1 MANSLVVRKG
11 TDLAKRIKAL
21 RAAQYVRMSTDF
33 QRYSI
38 QNQAA
43 TIAAYALQKQFTIV
57 RTYIDEGRSGL
68 RIKGRAG
75 LIELIDDV
83 QSGRADF
90 DHILVYDVSRWGRF
104 QDVDEHAY
112 YEFICKQNGV
122 KVHYCAEQFDNDG
135 SLLSSIAKN
144 VKRMMAGEWSR
155 ELSVKVHA
163 GQCRIA
169 GIGYRVGA
177 PLTFGLRRELIGEDL
192 KSKGQLT
199 RGQHKALKTDRV
211 RLRPGSNEET
221 ETVRRIFHLFVVEQ
235 QPNSKIARLLNR
247 QKVANQHGRAWTAD
261 MIHRILGNENYV
273 GNLVH
278 NRTSRRL
285 GQTQVRNPDHLWV
298 RREGVIDPIVDPKIF
313 ARAQKI
319 MGDRYISI
327 PDEQMLIRLRIA
339 LAKKRQLTSSIINN
353 TPGLPSAS
361 SYVKH
366 FGSLR
371 KAFDLIGYRS
381 PRDCDWIDTREYWS
395 KVLTD
400 HATQMA
406 GVLGTGSPRRDSE
419 NGIKLPLRRRRTLTL
434 IVARQLKRKPHHSEQ
449 WKVCRR
455 QLPPGLLAIVR
466 LDRTNKAIKDYVL
479 MPSPKIRGAYLWL
492 SDASLARR
500 NAVRLESSDRLAS
513 AVQSRMCTKRRR

>member
-11 TDLAKRIKAL
+11 TDLAKRMKAL

-33 QRYSI
+33 QRYST

-57 RTYIDEGRSGL
+57 RTYLDEGRSGL

-90 DHILVYDVSRWGRF
+90 DHVLVYDVSRWGRF
-104 QDVDEHAY
+104 QDVDESAY

-122 KVHYCAEQFDNDG
+122 RVAYCAEQFDNDG

-144 VKRMMAGEWSR
+144 IKRVMAAEFSR
-155 ELSVKVHA
+155 ELSVKVHT

-169 GIGYRVGA
+169 SLGYRVGS

-192 KSKGQLT
+192 NSKGQLEK
-199 RGQHKALKTDRV
+199 GQRKSLQTDRV
-211 RLRPGSNEET
+211 RLRAGSDEEA

-235 QPNSKIARLLNR
+235 QPDTEIARLLNR
-247 QKVANQHGRAWTAD
+247 QKVTNHHDRPWTAE

-273 GNLVH
+273 GNIVH

-285 GQTQVRNPDHLWV
+285 GQKQVRNPDHLWV
-298 RREGVIDPIVDPKIF
+298 RREGIIDPIIDPKIF

-319 MGDRYISI
+319 MGDRYVSIS
-327 PDEQMLIRLRIA
+327 DEQMLVRLRIA
-339 LAKKRQLTSSIINN
+339 LAKKGRLTSSIINN

-371 KAFDLIGYRS
+371 KAFDLIGYSS
-381 PRDCDWIDTREYWS
+381 PRDCDWIDTREYWFR
-395 KVLTD
+395 VLTD
-400 HATQMA
+400 HATRIA
-406 GVLGTGSPRRDSE
+406 GVLGTGSPRRDTE
-419 NGIKLPLRRRRTLTL
+419 NGIKLPLQRRRTLTL
-434 IVARQLKRKPHHSEQ
+434 IVARQLKREPHHSEQ

-479 MPSPKIRGAYLWL
+479 MPAPKVRGAYLWL

-500 NAVRLESSDRLAS
+500 NAVRLESSDQLAC
-513 AVQSRMCTKRRR
+513 AVGSRVCTKR

>member
-1 MANSLVVRKG
+1 MAKSLVVRKG
-11 TDLAKRIKAL
+11 TDLAKRIRAL

-83 QSGRADF
+83 QFGRADF
-90 DHILVYDVSRWGRF
+90 EHILVYDVSRWGRF
-104 QDVDEHAY
+104 QDVDESAY

-122 KVHYCAEQFDNDG
+122 KVAYCAEQFDNDG

-144 VKRMMAGEWSR
+144 IKRVMAAEWSR

-169 GIGYRVGA
+169 GLGYRVGA

-192 KSKGQLT
+192 NSKGQLAK
-199 RGQHKALKTDRV
+199 GQHKSLKTDRV
-211 RLRPGSNEET
+211 RLRAGSDEEA

-235 QPNSKIARLLNR
+235 QPDSKIARLLNR
-247 QKVANQHGRAWTAD
+247 QKVANQHGRPWTAD

-273 GNLVH
+273 GNLLH

-285 GQTQVRNPDHLWV
+285 GQKQVRNPDHFWV
-298 RREGVIDPIVDPKIF
+298 RREGIIDPIVDPKIF

-319 MGDRYISI
+319 MVDRYVSI
-327 PDEQMLIRLRIA
+327 PDEQMLVRLRIT
-339 LAKKRQLTSSIINN
+339 LAKKGRLTSSIINN

-361 SYVKH
+361 CYIKH

-400 HATQMA
+400 HAIRMA
-406 GVLGTGSPRRDSE
+406 GVLGTGSPRRDGD
-419 NGIKLPLRRRRTLTL
+419 NGIKLPLQRRRTLTL
-434 IVARQLKRKPHHSEQ
+434 IVARQLKREPHHSEQ

-500 NAVRLESSDRLAS
+500 NAVRLESSDRLAC
-513 AVQSRMCTKRRR
+513 AVQSRMRTKLRR